1 MIASPPPATRRHAGA
16 FNPGPR
22 FGTSQ
27 GCCFR
32 SLYKYFQV
40 HKNLDKIVSKDLVR
54 TSILKVLKIPTQLMS
69 VPPKEETKQPTFQ
82 KPNSKSPAGQ
92 KLSKKLQF

>member
-1 MIASPPPATRRHAGA
+1 M
-16 FNPGPR
+16 
-22 FGTSQ
+22 
-27 GCCFR
+27 
-32 SLYKYFQV
+32 
-40 HKNLDKIVSKDLVR
+40 R

-92 KLSKKLQF
+92 KLSKTLQF